1 MTAALGKPCD
11 PAALLAGVWRRA
23 ALLGLLASVA
33 CASAPGAATAPPPR
47 LEQTEGT
54 VLFEIGNLGP
64 AQRTELA
71 GNRERIWDA
80 LVDAYT
86 SLGIPANLADP
97 AAFRYGVERY
107 TGGQVAGRRA
117 ADFFRCG
124 FEGTGP
130 SSVGGYRTELT
141 VISTLRPLAN
151 GNTSLDIEAGGSARR
166 VEGTSTPRVRCESTG
181 ELEKRIV
188 AAVRER
194 LTP

>member
-1 MTAALGKPCD
+1 VVSPSNRSYAFPLFAL
-11 PAALLAGVWRRA
+11 AFI
-23 ALLGLLASVA
+23 A
-33 CASAPGAATAPPPR
+33 CASAQPSTAASPPR

-54 VLFEIGNLGP
+54 LLYEIGSLGP
-64 AQRTELA
+64 AQRTELT
-71 GNRERIWDA
+71 GSREVIWDA

-86 SLGIPANLADP
+86 SLGIPANLAEP

-107 TGGQVAGRRA
+107 TGGQLAGRRA

-130 SSVGGYRTELT
+130 SSVGGYRTELS

-151 GNTSLDIEAGGSARR
+151 GNTALDIEAGGSARR

-194 LTP
+194 LPR

>member
-1 MTAALGKPCD
+1 VIRSLTRSCTL
-11 PAALLAGVWRRA
+11 LLAFVP
-23 ALLGLLASVA
+23 LAA
-33 CASAPGAATAPPPR
+33 CATSPASSTAPPAR

-54 VLFEIGNLGP
+54 ILFEIGNLGP

-71 GNRERIWDA
+71 GSRERIWAA
-80 LVDAYT
+80 LVDAYA
-86 SLGIPANLADP
+86 SLDIPANLADP

-107 TGGQVAGRRA
+107 TGGQIAGRRA

-141 VISTLRPLAN
+141 VISTLRPMAS
-151 GNTSLDIEAGGSARR
+151 GNTALDIEAGGSARR

-181 ELEKRIV
+181 ELEKRLV
-188 AAVRER
+188 AAVRQR